1 LGGLGRIALGSWHRH
16 PAAAGKCWRHRGR
29 SLDAAHAHGGLP
41 LLNAT
46 APTPE
51 AAARISLVWKWALP
65 LTLLLAIAFSYLGYL
80 GYHSLTLQNDRVLE
94 QQYELSA
101 NAFDAL
107 LQRSSDELARLATQ
121 LAAAVDSREPAAV
134 RASAS
139 SWPEL
144 LSALTLVEYDSADGV
159 TLSNWAE
166 GDKAA
171 GRPANF
177 DALMQRVRTTRR
189 PVNELV
195 CEPDCVMYAFVPA
208 IDRGGR
214 ELVVIIGQLATDVA
228 ATFRNLTGTDVA
240 LLAGAAGTD
249 VAPRLWGRRVPVLTN
264 APTLTPLLA
273 HIDQPLT
280 NGALRLQVAQG
291 EYVLRQ
297 HPVPSALATGAAT
310 PEVVF
315 LQNNTQAR
323 ARINDEL
330 RSMISAVLLGVLAT
344 VAVLITLAIAMR
356 GRLAH
361 VTQALPLLAEQRFA
375 EARALILGMRRETRL
390 TDEIDVLSA
399 ATVSVSSRLERLI
412 AAESASEA
420 KSNFLAV
427 MSHEIRTPINA
438 IIGMT
443 GLLRDTTLTARQR
456 EFVET
461 TRISSEYLLM
471 LVNDILDFSK
481 IEAGKLELE
490 HQPFDLRSTLE
501 ESLDLVAGKANEKR
515 LELAYVL
522 DPKLPACYYGD
533 PGRLRQILVNLLS
546 NAVKFTERGEVV
558 VEVDRLQ
565 GPRPLLRIA
574 VRDTGIGIPADRHH
588 RLFQSFSQIDAST
601 TREYGGTGLG
611 LAICKRLVEAM
622 GGEIGVDSAPGEGSL
637 FRFTLPLGEAEGVA
651 APPLRA
657 NAGLLSG
664 RRVLIVDDHS
674 ANRRMLSLQC
684 DAWGMD
690 CEATGSSETALEW
703 IREGRRFDLALLD
716 HLLPRMDGLMLA
728 EAIRGQLPPEAL
740 KIVLLSS
747 ASPTRSEL
755 LSDGA
760 QIQAV
765 LSKPLHQ
772 SQLYDVIVSVLDLST
787 QTTPT
792 ERHDV
797 TARMRTLLA
806 PLRILL
812 AEDNAVNQRVAQL
825 MLERL
830 GQSADVVS
838 NGEEAV
844 SAATR
849 LAYDVV
855 LMDVL
860 MPVLDGLEATRR
872 IRARL
877 PPNRQPR
884 IIAMTANVLV
894 GDRERCLDAGMD
906 DYIGKPIKIEELGRA
921 LERHR
926 PDGADG
932 AAHPA
937 AAGTT
942 PGATA
947 GGRGDPIERLV
958 STIGPTAGAKIL
970 STLIADAPRQLDGL
984 ARSLAAGDA
993 REFRRFAHSLKSN
1006 AAMVGAI
1013 GTARQFEELEAQAA
1027 GPGLAGVGDSVT
1039 AARWNY
1045 EQLVESLQ
1053 ARRDRYAV
1061 GQNAP

>member
-1 LGGLGRIALGSWHRH
+1 MS
-16 PAAAGKCWRHRGR
+16 
-29 SLDAAHAHGGLP
+29 
-41 LLNAT
+41 
-46 APTPE
+46 E
-51 AAARISLVWKWALP
+51 AAARISLVWKWLLP

-80 GYHSLTLQNDRVLE
+80 GYHSLNLQNERVLE
-94 QQYELSA
+94 RQYELSA
-101 NAFDAL
+101 SAFDAL

-121 LAAAVDSREPAAV
+121 LAAAADSRAPAAA
-134 RASAS
+134 RASAA
-139 SWPEL
+139 SWPQL
-144 LSALTLVEYDSADGV
+144 LSALTLVEYDTTDGV
-159 TLSNWAE
+159 SLSSWA
-166 GDKAA
+166 DADNSA

-177 DALMQRVRTTRR
+177 EALMQRVRAARR

-195 CEPDCVMYAFVPA
+195 CEHDCVMYAFVPA

-228 ATFRNLTGTDVA
+228 ATFRGLTGTDVA
-240 LLAGAAGTD
+240 LLAGAGDARDAGD
-249 VAPRLWGRRVPVLTN
+249 AGDAGSAGRALRLWGRRVPVLTN

-273 HIDQPLT
+273 HVDIEQPAPDGT
-280 NGALRLQVAQG
+280 LRLQVADR

-297 HPVPSALATGAAT
+297 HAMPSAFAAGAAT
-310 PEVVF
+310 PDVVF

-323 ARINDEL
+323 ARINTEL
-330 RSMISAVLLGVLAT
+330 HSMVGAVLLAVLAT
-344 VAVLITLAIAMR
+344 MAVLFTLALAMR
-356 GRLAH
+356 RRLAH

-375 EARALILGMRRETRL
+375 EARALVLGMRQETRL
-390 TDEIDVLSA
+390 ADEIDVLSA
-399 ATVSVSSRLERLI
+399 ATVSLSSRLERLI

-461 TRISSEYLLM
+461 TRISSEYLLT
-471 LVNDILDFSK
+471 LINDILDFSK

-490 HQPFDLRSTLE
+490 HQPFELRSTIE
-501 ESLDLVAGKANEKR
+501 ESLDLVAGRANEKR

-522 DPKLPACYYGD
+522 DPKLPPCYYGD

-558 VEVDRLQ
+558 VEVDRPR
-565 GPRPLLRIA
+565 GPRSRLRIS
-574 VRDTGIGIPADRHH
+574 VRDTGIGIPVDRKH

-622 GGEIGVDSAPGEGSL
+622 GGEIGVDSTPGEGST
-637 FRFTLPLGEAEGVA
+637 FRFTLPVREAEGMA
-651 APPLRA
+651 APLPHPS
-657 NAGLLSG
+657 AGLLTG
-664 RRVLIVDDHS
+664 RRVLIVDDHA

-690 CEATGSSETALEW
+690 YEATDSSETALAW
-703 IREGRRFDLALLD
+703 IQEGRRFDLALLD
-716 HLLPRMDGLMLA
+716 HLLPKMDGLMLA
-728 EAIRGQLPPEAL
+728 EAIRRQVPAATL

-747 ASPTRSEL
+747 ASPARSEM
-755 LSDGA
+755 LSDDA

-787 QTTPT
+787 ESTPT
-792 ERHDV
+792 ERHDI
-797 TARMRTLLA
+797 TARLRTLIA

-844 SAATR
+844 STATR

-877 PPNRQPR
+877 PPHRQPR
-884 IIAMTANVLV
+884 IIAMTANVMV

-906 DYIGKPIKIEELGRA
+906 DYIGKPIKIEELARA
-921 LERHR
+921 LERHQ
-926 PDGADG
+926 PDSADG
-932 AAHPA
+932 AVRAAVVTALAGA
-937 AAGTT
+937 AAS
-942 PGATA
+942 
-947 GGRGDPIERLV
+947 GRDPIERLV
-958 STIGPTAGAKIL
+958 GTIGPTAGAKIL

-984 ARSLAAGDA
+984 DRALAAGDA

-1006 AAMVGAI
+1006 AAMVGAT
-1013 GTARQFEELEAQAA
+1013 GTARQFEELETQAA
-1027 GPGLAGVGDSVT
+1027 GPGLAGIGNGLT

-1045 EQLVESLQ
+1045 EQLVEGLQ
-1053 ARRDRYAV
+1053 TRRDRYAAV
-1061 GQNAP
+1061 TQPDP